1 MKKTKLMIVSFVF
14 LLGFVAGSFMPFK
27 SISAQSNVIL
37 ASVEWVTSQIN
48 PLKSR
53 VDKLEAEVQALRQAL
68 ADTNLDIPT
77 TPSKVYVKSMVATIH
92 SGALTSY
99 RIVSQKPIGTELK
112 VIDQYDSKEGR
123 WYRVEYS
130 SGNYGWIQQGDISF
144 SSVAK
149 PTTVVVTK
157 TTYLYSGASTTYR
170 KVATLSAGQSYKFI
184 TAFRNNSGEIWY
196 NIELKSGTRGWMQAT
211 YGEVK

>member
-1 MKKTKLMIVSFVF
+1 MKKTKLLIVSFVF

-27 SISAQSNVIL
+27 STSAQSNVIL

-68 ADTNLDIPT
+68 ADTNLNIPT
-77 TPSKVYVKSMVATIH
+77 MPDKVYVKSMVATIH
-92 SGALTSY
+92 SGASTSY
-99 RIVSQKPIGTELK
+99 KIVSQKPIGTELK
-112 VIDQYDSKEGR
+112 VIDQHDSTNGK
-123 WYRVEYS
+123 WYRVEYA
-130 SGNYGWIQQGDISF
+130 SGKYGWIQLSDVSF

-149 PTTVVVTK
+149 PTTVVVKK
-157 TTYLYSGASTTYR
+157 TTSLYRSASTSDR
-170 KVATLSAGQSYKFI
+170 KVATLTAGQSYKYI

>member
-1 MKKTKLMIVSFVF
+1 MKKTKLLIVSFVF

-27 SISAQSNVIL
+27 STSAQSNVIL

-77 TPSKVYVKSMVATIH
+77 MPSKVYVKSMVATIH
-92 SGALTSY
+92 SGASTSY
-99 RIVSQKPIGTELK
+99 KIVSQKPIGTELK
-112 VIDQYDSKEGR
+112 VIDQYENNGK
-123 WYRVEYS
+123 WYRVEYAAGS
-130 SGNYGWIQQGDISF
+130 YGWIQQGDISF

-149 PTTVVVTK
+149 PTTVVVK
-157 TTYLYSGASTTYR
+157 QTTYLHSGASTSYR
-170 KVATLSAGQSYKFI
+170 KVATLYAGQSYKYI
-184 TAFRNNSGEIWY
+184 TAFRNSNGEIWY
-196 NIELKSGTRGWMQAT
+196 NIELNSGTRGWMQAT

>member
-1 MKKTKLMIVSFVF
+1 MKKTKLLIVSFVF

-27 SISAQSNVIL
+27 STSAQSNVIL

-68 ADTNLDIPT
+68 SDTNLDIPT
-77 TPSKVYVKSMVATIH
+77 MPSKVYVKSMVATIH
-92 SGALTSY
+92 SGASTSY
-99 RIVSQKPIGTELK
+99 KIVSQKPIGTELK
-112 VIDQYDSKEGR
+112 VIDQYENNGK
-123 WYRVEYS
+123 WYRVEYA
-130 SGNYGWIQQGDISF
+130 SGKYGWIQLSDISF

-157 TTYLYSGASTTYR
+157 TTYLYSGASKTYR
-170 KVATLSAGQSYKFI
+170 KVATLSTGQSYKFI